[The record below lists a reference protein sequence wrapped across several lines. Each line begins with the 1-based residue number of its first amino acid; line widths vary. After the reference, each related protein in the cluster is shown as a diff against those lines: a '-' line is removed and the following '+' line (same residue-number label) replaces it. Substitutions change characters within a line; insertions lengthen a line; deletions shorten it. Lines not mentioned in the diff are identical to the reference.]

1 MAFTAETGD
10 HKVTRSDIF
19 LVDPRALVVD
29 WKKNLSR
36 NGEEPPVDD
45 ALVELARDMMP
56 KKGQGDAEDGTSGQL
71 NPILT
76 RPLPD
81 RRLEVVGGFRRMR
94 AALWLVE
101 SGTCPDFRVKY
112 VVSRLSD
119 AEAAL
124 VNLSENLQREDPKPD
139 PVGPRHPV
147 ADRGLRHDAQA
158 GRRSPQAVGVW
169 CDNLLNLVMLP
180 TAIQSSVASGQTPVA
195 AALELVKLPDR
206 PAGRRLRRTGP
217 GRREDHG
224 RQGQGEAAGGPRGD
238 RARAARSPGPSSSSG
253 RSSKARPAPP
263 TPATGSPPTCS
274 TTSPG
279 KRSEEAMDKY
289 WDRAFAE
296 PAGTRMTG

>member
-29 WKKNLSR
+29 WRKNLSR

-45 ALVELARDMMP
+45 ALIELARDMMP
-56 KKGQGDAEDGTSGQL
+56 KQGQGDGEDGTSGQL

-112 VVSRLSD
+112 VVSRMSD

-124 VNLSENLQREDPKPD
+124 VNLSENIQREDPKPIQLAHAVRSLTED
-139 PVGPRHPV
+139 YGMTLKAV
-147 ADRGLRHDAQA
+147 A
-158 GRRSPQAVGVW
+158 GRLKRSEGW
-169 CDNLLNLVMLP
+169 LNNLLNLVMLP

-195 AALELVKLPDR
+195 AALELVKLPTD
-206 PAGRRLRRTGP
+206 
-217 GRREDHG
+217 
-224 RQGQGEAAGGPRGD
+224 QQV
-238 RARAARSPGPSSSSG
+238 
-253 RSSKARPAPP
+253 K
-263 TPATGSPPTCS
+263 
-274 TTSPG
+274 
-279 KRSEEAMDKY
+279 EAMSSV
-289 WDRAFAE
+289 ACLV
-296 PAGTRMTG
+296 